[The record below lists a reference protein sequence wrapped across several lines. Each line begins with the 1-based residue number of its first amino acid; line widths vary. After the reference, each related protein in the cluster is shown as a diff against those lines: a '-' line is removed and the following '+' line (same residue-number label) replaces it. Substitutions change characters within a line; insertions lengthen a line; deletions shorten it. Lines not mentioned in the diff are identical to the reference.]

1 MRIPHLAKW
10 VFLIFL
16 NLSFLIL
23 NTIADP
29 RIAIA
34 NLTCGAEKTT
44 PQKIIPSF
52 VQQMEGISKIVD
64 KQGWGTFEYGS
75 DPRLYSLAQCMND
88 LSHTD
93 CLLCF
98 TEARTKLPRCIPSL
112 SARVHLDGCFLR
124 WDNYSFYQE
133 ATDNQHDASVCNSSA
148 VSNQEYLK
156 SEFTTKVKEMIANV
170 TDTAVKGIAV
180 NGKGFNV
187 AEVKTGAGNVYALA
201 QCWESLNQSGCR
213 TCLNKAAREVNQC
226 LPGKEGRGLN
236 AGCYLR
242 YSTEKF
248 YNEDGLNKGN
258 GGFFNNGAIIATVI
272 AAVAFSMLVT
282 FGACLAYKRIER
294 KKRER
299 ISLGRLTSA
308 VSKSNLNF
316 KYETLEKATEF
327 FSPSRKLGQ
336 GGAGSVFKGTLTD
349 GRHVAVKRLFFNTR
363 QWVDEFFNEV
373 NLISGIR
380 HKNLVQLLGCSIEG
394 PESLLVYE
402 YVVNKSLDHVLF
414 DKSTAQFLNWQ
425 QRLHI
430 IVGTAEGL
438 AYLHGG
444 SQTRIIHRDIKC
456 SNVLL
461 DANMNAK
468 IADFGLARMFA
479 PDKSHLSTGI
489 AGTLG
494 YMAPEYLVRGQ
505 LTEKADVYSFGVLVL
520 EIVCG
525 RKNTVFTPESG
536 SVLQNVWTHF
546 KASTLPQAI
555 DPALARNFPEDEAS
569 NVLQVGLLCT
579 QASVSMRPSMSQVVQ
594 MLTEKDYLIPLPMQP
609 PFLNASVMNPD
620 STHSISRSSTRAMDT
635 TKSSI
640 SSSTSN
646 STTVE
651 ISQTR

>member
-1 MRIPHLAKW
+1 MLLHICKRR
-10 VFLIFL
+10 LITLLCISCF
-16 NLSFLIL
+16 FFFIA
-23 NTIADP
+23 IADP
-29 RIAIA
+29 RRSEAEMY
-34 NLTCGAEKTT
+34 CGTVRTT
-44 PQKIIPSF
+44 PQQIIPSF
-52 VQQMEGISKIVD
+52 VKQMEIISSLVD
-64 KQGWGTFEYGS
+64 KNGWGTAEYGT
-75 DPRLYSLAQCMND
+75 DPKLYSLAQCMDD

-124 WDNYSFYQE
+124 WDNYSFYGE
-133 ATDNQHDASVCNSSA
+133 AVDNLLDKTACNTSLIA
-148 VSNQEYLK
+148 DYLK
-156 SEFTTKVKEMIANV
+156 VEFTASAKEVITNV
-170 TDTAVKGIAV
+170 TRTAV
-180 NGKGFNV
+180 NGTGFAV
-187 AEVKTGAGNVYALA
+187 AEMKRGMVNVYALA
-201 QCWESLNQSGCR
+201 QCWKTVNRTGCR
-213 TCLNKAAREVNQC
+213 TCLEKAARDVNQC
-226 LPGKEGRGLN
+226 LPAIEGRGLN

-248 YNEDGLNKGN
+248 YEDLKDNN
-258 GGFFNNGAIIATVI
+258 DEGFFNKGAIIATVI
-272 AAVAFSMLVT
+272 AGVAFTMLVV
-282 FGACLAYKRIER
+282 FGGCLIYKRMSR
-294 KKRER
+294 KKKER
-299 ISLGRLTSA
+299 VSLGRLSSI

-373 NLISGIR
+373 NLISGIK

-402 YVVNKSLDHVLF
+402 YVVNKSLDYVLF
-414 DKSTAQFLNWQ
+414 DKSTKQFLNWQ
-425 QRLHI
+425 QRFHI

-444 SQTRIIHRDIKC
+444 SPIRIIHRDIKC

-461 DANMNAK
+461 DENMNAK

-536 SVLQNVWTHF
+536 SVLQSVWKNYKSNSLTE
-546 KASTLPQAI
+546 AL
-555 DPALARNFPEDEAS
+555 DPELNGNFPVQEAT

-579 QASVSMRPSMSQVVQ
+579 QASVSIRPSMSQVVQ
-594 MLTEKDYLIPLPMQP
+594 MLTEPNCPVPLPMQP

-620 STHSISRSSTRAMDT
+620 NSSASISRSTRAMDT
-635 TKSSI
+635 TKSFSI
-640 SSSTSN
+640 CSSTSA

-651 ISQTR
+651 ISQAR

>member
-1 MRIPHLAKW
+1 
-10 VFLIFL
+10 
-16 NLSFLIL
+16 
-23 NTIADP
+23 
-29 RIAIA
+29 
-34 NLTCGAEKTT
+34 
-44 PQKIIPSF
+44 
-52 VQQMEGISKIVD
+52 MEVVSSLVD
-64 KQGWGTFEYGS
+64 KQGWGTYEFGS
-75 DPRLYSLAQCMND
+75 NPVLYSLAQCMDD

-124 WDNYSFYQE
+124 WDNYSFYGE
-133 ATDNQHDASVCNSSA
+133 AVDNQLDKRVCNNSSA
-148 VSNQEYLK
+148 VQNYLRD
-156 SEFTTKVKEMIANV
+156 EFTARVKEVVLNV
-170 TDTAVKGIAV
+170 TGTAV
-180 NGKGFNV
+180 GKGGFAV
-187 AEVKTGAGNVYALA
+187 AEMKRGAVSVYALA
-201 QCWESLNQSGCR
+201 QCWKTVNRTGCR
-213 TCLNKAAREVNQC
+213 TCLDKAAREVNQC
-226 LPGKEGRGLN
+226 LPASEGRGLN

-248 YNEDGLNKGN
+248 YDDQQENDKKGVFNKG
-258 GGFFNNGAIIATVI
+258 AIVATAIAG
-272 AAVAFSMLVT
+272 VAFSMLVI
-282 FGACLAYKRIER
+282 FGACLVYKRILR
-294 KKRER
+294 KKKER
-299 ISLGRLTSA
+299 VTLGRLSSI

-327 FSPSRKLGQ
+327 FNPSRKLGQ

-373 NLISGIR
+373 NLISGIK

-402 YVVNKSLDHVLF
+402 YVVNKSLDYVLF

-425 QRLHI
+425 QRFHI

-444 SQTRIIHRDIKC
+444 SPTRIIHRDIKC

-461 DANMNAK
+461 DENMNAK

-536 SVLQNVWTHF
+536 SVLQNVWKHF
-546 KASTLPQAI
+546 KSNTLTEAL
-555 DPALARNFPEDEAS
+555 DPALNGNFPVQEAS

-579 QASVSMRPSMSQVVQ
+579 QASVSIRPAMSQVVQ
-594 MLTEKDYLIPLPMQP
+594 MLTETDYPIPLPMQP

-620 STHSISRSSTRAMDT
+620 ASTASMSRSTRAMDT
-635 TKSSI
+635 TKSFSM
-640 SSSTSN
+640 SSSTSA

-651 ISQTR
+651 ISHAR